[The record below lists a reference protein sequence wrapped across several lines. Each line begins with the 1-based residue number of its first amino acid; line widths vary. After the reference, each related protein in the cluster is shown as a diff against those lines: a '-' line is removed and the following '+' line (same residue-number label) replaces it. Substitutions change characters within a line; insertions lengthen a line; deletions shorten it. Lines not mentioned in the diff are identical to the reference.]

1 MASRGPCCPLLNDL
15 ALDPVVVGE
24 VESMG
29 LREVEDKGS
38 FSLSVY
44 IDDIG
49 SFIAIAPLYFGVVI
63 VTLHMY

>member
-1 MASRGPCCPLLNDL
+1 MPREPCCLLLNEL
-15 ALDPVVVGE
+15 VLEPVVGE

-49 SFIAIAPLYFGVVI
+49 SFIAIAPLYYGVVI
-63 VTLHMY
+63 VTLEI